1 MFLLVPLSFEFCLS
15 LFDSFEVCILL
26 VSVGSFDVC
35 VSVCSF
41 EVCVSVHSFEV
52 CVSVYSFEACILL
65 VSVSFQSL
73 PFGCFF

>member
-15 LFDSFEVCILL
+15 LFDSFGVCILL
-26 VSVGSFDVC
+26 VSVGSFGVC

-52 CVSVYSFEACILL
+52 CILL

>member
-26 VSVGSFDVC
+26 VSVG
-35 VSVCSF
+35 SF